1 GVYKVFI
8 EDYISQSHMFTYVNE
23 RYIRE
28 RAFHATCIGE
38 SPEIV
43 YIAGG
48 AKNEELTKYNHKTKA
63 LISIKTENSIILKR
77 NFFTM
82 SFIRDHKNVPLLFI
96 FGGENANGMKC
107 KDTSYFLKK
116 ETFHNAKWIPTN
128 SFQKFETGE
137 PSPRSGH

>member
-1 GVYKVFI
+1 KTVLNRIKSFIEKRTIYKANIDNLRKYPEEKGVYKVFI
-8 EDYISQSHMFTYVNE
+8 EDYISQSHMFTHANE

-82 SFIRDHKNVPLLFI
+82 SFIRDHK
-96 FGGENANGMKC
+96 
-107 KDTSYFLKK
+107 
-116 ETFHNAKWIPTN
+116 
-128 SFQKFETGE
+128 
-137 PSPRSGH
+137 